1 MRKLFV
7 LIPFVLFSFSAAYAL
22 DETAYTSWTEDIGY
36 ILSMEKFDNVEKWLE
51 NKNSGYE
58 CERDEKDDTLTC
70 SQMQQEK
77 EACLISVN
85 KENWYITAECGAEK
99 MDDKNRAREM
109 YEELI
114 EIIDEAYEDF
124 VFPHRLPIS
133 NEEWEVSVDYLYFIN
148 RKMTSFDYWLFGNK
162 TVFSNMKT
170 EKGKFT
176 VSVNII
182 DAGRFVLLA
191 EEAGHPEFSVN

>member
-1 MRKLFV
+1 MFSV
-7 LIPFVLFSFSAAYAL
+7 LLLFSFSAVYAL
-22 DETAYTSWTEDIGY
+22 DEAAYTDWTEDVEY
-36 ILSMEKFDNVEKWLE
+36 ILTLETFEDAEKWLE
-51 NKNSGYE
+51 DKNSGYE

-70 SQMQQEK
+70 SQMQQKK
-77 EACLISVN
+77 EACRIIVN
-85 KENWYITAECGAEK
+85 KENGYITAECGAEK

-133 NEEWEVSVDYLYFIN
+133 NEEWEVSVDYLYFLN

-176 VSVNII
+176 VSVKII

-191 EEAGHPEFSVN
+191 EEAGHPEFSGN